1 VSDVVV
7 IDSGGANL
15 ASLRHALTRLGVA
28 ATVTRDPALIGAA
41 QRVLLPG
48 VGAAADAM
56 ARLETAGLIA
66 TIKEIRAPLLGICL
80 GMQLLFDHSA
90 EGDTACLGLLRGRVE
105 PLPATPQLPAPHMG
119 WNPIQATAP
128 DSLLAGLEEHYFYFV
143 HGYGVRPA
151 AATTATVEYGGAW
164 TAVVRAGNV
173 HGVQFHPERSGAAGA
188 RLLENFLQCV

>member
-1 VSDVVV
+1 MSDVVV

-15 ASLRHALTRLGVA
+15 ASLRHALTRLGVTP
-28 ATVTRDPALIGAA
+28 TVTRDPARIAAA

-56 ARLETAGLIA
+56 ARLESAGLVA

-90 EGDTACLGLLRGRVE
+90 EGDTFCLGLLRGRVE

-119 WNPIQATAP
+119 WNTVEPSASDT
-128 DSLLAGLEEHYFYFV
+128 LLAGLEGRYFYFV
-143 HGYGVRPA
+143 HGYGVRPV

-188 RLLENFLQCV
+188 RLLENFLRCA

>member
-1 VSDVVV
+1 MSDVVV

-15 ASLRHALTRLGVA
+15 ASLRHALTRLGVTP
-28 ATVTRDPALIGAA
+28 TVTRDPARIAAA

-56 ARLETAGLIA
+56 ARLESAGLVA

-90 EGDTACLGLLRGRVE
+90 EGDTSCLGLLRGRVE

-119 WNPIQATAP
+119 WNTVEPSASDT
-128 DSLLAGLEEHYFYFV
+128 LLAGLEGRYFYFV
-143 HGYGVRPA
+143 HGYGVRPV

-188 RLLENFLQCV
+188 RLLENFLQCA

>member
-1 VSDVVV
+1 MSDVVV

-15 ASLRHALTRLGVA
+15 ASLRHALTRLGVTA
-28 ATVTRDPALIGAA
+28 AVTRDPALIGAA

-56 ARLETAGLIA
+56 ARLESAGLVGV
-66 TIKEIRAPLLGICL
+66 IKEIRAPLLGICL

-105 PLPATPQLPAPHMG
+105 PLPASPQLPAPHMG
-119 WNPIQATAP
+119 WNTIETCA
-128 DSLLAGLEEHYFYFV
+128 DHELLTGLENRYFYFV
-143 HGYGVRPA
+143 HGYGVRPV
-151 AATTATVEYGGAW
+151 AATTATVDYGGAW
-164 TAVVRAGNV
+164 TAVVRVGNV

-188 RLLENFLQCV
+188 RLLENFLRCV